1 MMVTSASGPADS
13 NALGAALPVPA
24 LLQQAV
30 QRFPERPAIDFL
42 GKQTSYAALAR
53 QVDQAALGFQRL
65 GVTKGERV
73 ALCLPNTPYYVICY
87 YAVLKIGGIVVNLN
101 PLYVEREIRHLVED
115 SGATLLVTLDLA
127 QLTRKILPLLG
138 GTPLTRIILC
148 SMLDILPPI
157 KRLGFRLLKG
167 SELAPPSRDP
177 RLLNFADFL
186 DSSAL
191 PTQIEIDPGEDV
203 AVLQY
208 TGGTTGVPK
217 AAMLTHANLTV
228 NCQQLALLVPEMPA
242 GAASVMVLL
251 PLFHV
256 FAMTVAMNLAIYFG
270 AEMILL
276 PRYDKE
282 LLRRTI
288 KRKQP
293 LMFPGVPTI
302 FANIS
307 DAAEREPW
315 SLRSIRYCL
324 SGGAP
329 LPMEVRHRF
338 EALSGCSL
346 VEGYGL
352 SETSPVATCNPMGA
366 VRDGSIGLPLAGT
379 TIQIRSADS
388 SATLLPVG
396 ERGEVC
402 IRGPQVMKGYWR
414 RPEDTAN
421 VLIGGM
427 LRTGDIGYIDADGY
441 IFLVD
446 RIKDV
451 IISGGYNVYP
461 RMIEEAL
468 YEHPAIA
475 EAVVIGL
482 PDSHRGQVPKAFVTL
497 RPGQAVSAA
506 ELQTFLADR
515 LSPVERPR
523 FIEFRDSLPK
533 TLVGKLS
540 KKELVA
546 EELASREAADSVA
559 KGLRQ
564 A

>member
-1 MMVTSASGPADS
+1 MMGVRAPSPTKDVALGPAT
-13 NALGAALPVPA
+13 PVPA

-42 GKQTSYAALAR
+42 GKQTTYAALAR
-53 QVDQAALGFQRL
+53 QVDQAARGFQRL
-65 GVTKGERV
+65 GVTRGERV
-73 ALCLPNTPYYVICY
+73 ALCLPNTPYYIICY
-87 YAVLKIGGIVVNLN
+87 FAVLKIGGIVVNLN

-127 QLTRKILPLLG
+127 QLIGKILPLLG
-138 GTPLTRIILC
+138 STPLQRIILC
-148 SMLDILPPI
+148 SMLDILPPL
-157 KRLGFRLLKG
+157 KRLGFQLLKG
-167 SELAPPSRDP
+167 SELAPPSSDP
-177 RLLNFADFL
+177 RLVKFADFL
-186 DSSAL
+186 DSSTL
-191 PTQIEIDPGEDV
+191 PTQVAIDPEQDV

-208 TGGTTGVPK
+208 TGGTTGIPK

-228 NCQQLALLVPEMPA
+228 NCQQLARLVPEMPV
-242 GAASVMVLL
+242 GSASVMVLL

-256 FAMTVAMNLAIYFG
+256 FAMTVGMNLGIHFA

-288 KRKQP
+288 KRKRP
-293 LMFPGVPTI
+293 LMCPGVPTI

-315 SLRSIRYCL
+315 SLGSIRYCL

-352 SETSPVATCNPMGA
+352 SETSPVASCNPMGA

-379 TIQIRSADS
+379 TIQIRSPDNP
-388 SATLLPVG
+388 ATVLAVG

-402 IRGPQVMKGYWR
+402 VRGPQVMKGYWR

-427 LRTGDIGYIDADGY
+427 LRTGDIGYIDEDGY

-446 RIKDV
+446 RIKDL

-461 RMIEEAL
+461 RVIEEAL

-497 RPGQAVSAA
+497 RAGQSVSTA
-506 ELQTFLADR
+506 ELQAFLADR

-546 EELASREAADSVA
+546 EELALREAADCSA
-559 KGLRQ
+559 KGSRQ